1 MNCTIHITDLSRL
14 NPKSGKVF
22 ALTDASGLDHLIIQ
36 KRDATMERHEREK
49 SPHIRGR
56 ETLV

>member
-1 MNCTIHITDLSRL
+1 MNCTIRITDLSSL

-22 ALTDASGLDHLIIQ
+22 ALTDDSRLDDLIIQ
-36 KRDATMERHEREK
+36 KRDATIESEK
-49 SPHIRGR
+49 SSHIRDR